1 MKNNIRGFM
10 SELELSTLDNLFS
23 KYNEKDGAIGIEIG
37 SLHGRSSYQIAKTIS
52 RGTLYCIDNWGGWK
66 LNSKFTDEVN
76 TKNYFPPDGSQC
88 TLETFLKNTS
98 DCKNIIPIKGN
109 SPHIVQH
116 WSKPVDFV
124 FLDAIHTNPSD
135 WNNIEF
141 WLPKIYPNGG
151 IISGH
156 DYRPL
161 SITAYPDINENV
173 SRLERMLNQKVK
185 NPTGT
190 SIWYFDL

>member
-10 SELELSTLDNLFS
+10 SELELSTLDSLFS

-66 LNSKFTDEVN
+66 LKSKFSEEENDKHWYPQE
-76 TKNYFPPDGSQC
+76 GSQC
-88 TLETFLKNTS
+88 TLEDFLINTS

-109 SPHIVQH
+109 SPEIVKD
-116 WSKPVDFV
+116 WSKPIDFL
-124 FLDAIHTNPSD
+124 FLDGSHTNPSD
-135 WNNIEF
+135 WDNIEF
-141 WLPKIYPNGG
+141 WLPKICTNGG

-156 DYRPL
+156 DYWLYNKPF
-161 SITAYPDINENV
+161 PDIIANV
-173 SRLERMLNQKVK
+173 SRLENILNQTVK
-185 NPTGT
+185 HPTGT